1 MIPAKL
7 ALESFTEGDR
17 WDGIPDLSIT
27 VNGAVPA
34 SPISEVTMRF
44 KKAGSVPS
52 DVVELNSATP
62 AEMLIVSNA
71 NWEITVPPQEVPG
84 LTWGEWT
91 WRIRITAADGT
102 KKTYLADNIKVL
114 EGV

>member
-1 MIPAKL
+1 MTPAKL
-7 ALESFTEGDR
+7 ALEPFTEGDR
-17 WDGIPDLSIT
+17 WDGIPGLTLT
-27 VNGAVPA
+27 VNAVTPA
-34 SPISEVTMRF
+34 SPISLVTMRF

-52 DVVELNSATP
+52 DVVELTSAVPT
-62 AEMLIVSNA
+62 EILIASNA
-71 NWEITVPPQEVPG
+71 DWEITVPPQEVPE